1 MEPISHKFIW
11 KISFLIF
18 ETDPASPFS
27 PDSPASMKGGEQPI
41 PRVSAE
47 EVSHLTQ

>member
-11 KISFLIF
+11 KISNFVF
-18 ETDPASPFS
+18 ETDPASTFTPSS
-27 PDSPASMKGGEQPI
+27 PVSMKGGEQPI
-41 PRVSAE
+41 PRVSAG